1 MDMPASRFGKKNFPF
16 RPDGM
21 HAPFW
26 FCPAAKQDTGTLQ
39 RSGNILMHVGY
50 FDKSKLLFLSVIARW
65 LLVGLCRF
73 TKNVFAK
80 ATQRMCIVQKNCPLV
95 KFVRIEAEK

>member
-1 MDMPASRFGKKNFPF
+1 MDMPAGRSGRESLLF

-26 FCPAAKQDTGTLQ
+26 FCPAEKQDTGTLQ
-39 RSGNILMHVGY
+39 RSGNILMHDGY

-80 ATQRMCIVQKNCPLV
+80 ATQRMCIVQMSCSLV
-95 KFVRIEAEK
+95 KFMRIEAEK